1 MEKERR
7 GRERVEGGQRCTGGR
22 PGEGDAAE
30 LVATEFILDLFKH
43 LKT

>member
-7 GRERVEGGQRCTGGR
+7 WRERVEGGQRCTGGR

-30 LVATEFILDLFKH
+30 LAN
-43 LKT
+43 